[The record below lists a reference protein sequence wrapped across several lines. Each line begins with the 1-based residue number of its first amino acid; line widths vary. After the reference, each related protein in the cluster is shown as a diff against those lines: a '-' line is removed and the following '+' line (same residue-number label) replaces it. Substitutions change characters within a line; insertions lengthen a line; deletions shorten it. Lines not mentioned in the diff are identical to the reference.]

1 MDIDVQTIKL
11 SGFEDYLIKKGHST
25 NVALIYTRKTKKF
38 LGNIGASSAPT
49 IHHEELKKAISE
61 YIESIP
67 LSFPKA
73 TIQAALHAYFLY
85 ISGNQFSKRMYTK
98 DYDMDMSIEEEI
110 ERFRQYLCE
119 VARLSKSTV
128 VCQCNT
134 VKAFL
139 YSSFPEK
146 NFLSEEIT
154 ADHIRIY
161 FTHSLRHISAVSK
174 KTIIT
179 RIRSYIRFLQF
190 TDGFQS
196 DEILK
201 LPMTSPVWK
210 QASLPKYITEAD
222 TGRLLAT
229 YDLTKPIGIRNYAI
243 ARCLKDLGLRSS
255 EVAGLSLDDFDWIQ
269 GTVTIKKT
277 KSHSERTLPLHPI
290 TGQAIEMYL
299 LHSRPA
305 TLEKILFVRTKKE
318 KGHAMGLSQ
327 VRTTIRSAAISA
339 GLDNF
344 TGTHMLR
351 HAAAN
356 RMINSSID
364 IKTIADILGHKS
376 IETTCIYTKLNI
388 VQLKDVAARW
398 PGVRS

>member
-11 SGFEDYLIKKGHST
+11 TGFEDYLIKKGHSAK
-25 NVALIYTRKTKKF
+25 VVLIYTRKVGKF
-38 LGNIGASSAPT
+38 LSSKGASSAPC

-61 YIESIP
+61 YTESIP
-67 LSFPKA
+67 LSFQKA
-73 TIQAALHAYFLY
+73 TIQAALHAYYLY
-85 ISGNQFSKRMYTK
+85 ISGKQFIKRMYTK
-98 DYDMDMSIEEEI
+98 EYDMDIAIEVEI
-110 ERFRQYLCE
+110 DRFRKYLFE
-119 VARLSKSTV
+119 VAGLSNSTV
-128 VCQCNT
+128 IDQCNT

-146 NFLSEEIT
+146 NSSSEEIT

-161 FTHSLRHISAVSK
+161 FTHSLRHLSAGSK
-174 KTIIT
+174 KTIIS

-190 TDGFQS
+190 ADGFHS

-201 LPMTSPVWK
+201 LPMTSPVWN
-210 QASLPKYITEAD
+210 QAALPKYITEAD

-229 YDLTKPIGIRNYAI
+229 YDRTKPTGIRNYAI

-255 EVAGLSLDDFDWIQ
+255 EVAGLSLDDFNWIL

-277 KSHSERTLPLHPI
+277 KSHSERTLPLHAI
-290 TGQAIEMYL
+290 TGQAIEMYM

-305 TLEKILFVRTKKE
+305 TLEKILFVRMKNE
-318 KGHAMGLSQ
+318 KGHAMGPSQ
-327 VRTTIRSAAISA
+327 VRETVRSAAISA

-356 RMINSSID
+356 RMINSGID
-364 IKTIADILGHKS
+364 LKTIADVLGHKS

-388 VQLKDVAARW
+388 TQLKDVAATW
-398 PGVRS
+398 PGARS